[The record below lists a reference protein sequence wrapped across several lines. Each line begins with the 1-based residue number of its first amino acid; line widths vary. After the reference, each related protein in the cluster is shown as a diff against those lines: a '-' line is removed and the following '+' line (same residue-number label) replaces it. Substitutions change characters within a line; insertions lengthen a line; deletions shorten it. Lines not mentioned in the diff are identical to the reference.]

1 MIRQPTPAR
10 DLFRWWNAAL
20 AGLEP
25 EIHDGFPEVGFYKTR
40 LIKGGPWVAVEIK
53 IERDIDLDTG
63 ELTAPERFIAI
74 CDGARRNPVN
84 LWTYLTP
91 ISRDE
96 HRALIESRQS
106 VPAMAATH
114 ARFDLTE
121 EIAVP

>member
-1 MIRQPTPAR
+1 MIRQPTPAKV
-10 DLFRWWNAAL
+10 LFQWWNDAL
-20 AGLEP
+20 NGLEP
-25 EIHDGFPEVGFYKTR
+25 EIHDGDVQCGFYKTR

-63 ELTAPERFIAI
+63 ELTAPEKFIAI

-91 ISRDE
+91 ISRAE
-96 HRALIESRQS
+96 HRALIESRQV

-121 EIAVP
+121 NIACP